1 MRKAVIVE
9 PYRFEIHEAP
19 SPNLQEGFA
28 IVQVAYCGVCG
39 SELHVYEGKH
49 PKVKPPANPGHE
61 AVGTIQQ
68 IASGTNG
75 LKVGDQVAIVPL
87 VGCQECDYCKL
98 GYPNLCKDRKVVGF
112 QLPGCL
118 ADEVAIPVDN
128 LIKLPEN
135 CELVEGA
142 LLEPMAVVV
151 HSVGLLDRVAH
162 RAKSVVI
169 AGAGTIGILI
179 GLFLKE
185 TKGLNVYFLEI
196 NPQRKKLT
204 ENLGFKVYQR
214 IEDLPLQGERTVA
227 FECTGNKM
235 VLDSLVT
242 HDPAPEVLVILGTF
256 EKTLGLNIFEMCKR
270 ETFIIGSQMY
280 TKQDLEKAAEIM
292 ASPLKDRFKA
302 ILVERIYSLAE
313 SKEAFDEALSSKN
326 GTKVLIQVNL

>member
-9 PYRFEIHEAP
+9 PYRFEIHEVA
-19 SPNLQEGFA
+19 SPDLQEGFA

-49 PKVKPPANPGHE
+49 PKCKPPANPGHE
-61 AVGTIQQ
+61 AVGVIQQ
-68 IASGTNG
+68 LASKTSG
-75 LKVGDQVAIVPL
+75 LKVGDKVAIVPL
-87 VGCQECDYCKL
+87 VGCQECEYCKL

-118 ADEVAIPVDN
+118 ADEVAIPVNN

-135 CELVEGA
+135 CHLIEGT

-151 HSVGLLDRVAH
+151 HCVELLDRVSH
-162 RAKSVVI
+162 SAKSAVI
-169 AGAGTIGILI
+169 TGAGTIGILI

-185 TKGLNVYFLEI
+185 TKGLKVYFLEI
-196 NPQRKKLT
+196 NPHRKKLA
-204 ENLGFKVYQR
+204 EGLGFGVYGK
-214 IEDLPLQGERTVA
+214 IEEIPLHGERTVA

-242 HDPAPEVLVILGTF
+242 YDPAPEVLIILGTF
-256 EKTLGLNIFEMCKR
+256 EKSLGLNIFEMCKR

-292 ASPLKDRFKA
+292 ASPLKDKFKS
-302 ILVERIYSLAE
+302 ILVERIYSLEE
-313 SKEAFDEALSSKN
+313 SKEAFEEALGSKN
-326 GTKVLIQVNL
+326 GTKVLIKVN